1 MSAIS
6 ALPPGTLLIAGAL
19 LLPLLRGAA
28 LKAWLLALPL
38 LSFAHQLQAP
48 EAGPPLQFF
57 GLELVLLR
65 ADPLALA
72 FGVVFHL
79 AALIAALYALQL
91 QDRMQHAAGLLYAG
105 AAIAALFAGDLIT
118 LFIFWEFTAL
128 ASVLLIWARRSER
141 ARHAG
146 LRYLV
151 VQVGSGVL
159 LLAGAAL
166 HYRATGSLAFGA
178 LDPQSPGGALILLAF
193 GVKAAFPLL
202 HNWLQDAYP
211 EATVTGT
218 VFLSAFTTK
227 LAIYALARGFAGTEL
242 LIPIGVTMTFFPI
255 FYAVVENDMRRVL
268 AYSLNNQLGYMVVGI
283 GVGTP
288 LALSGTVAHAF
299 SHIIYKSLLFMA
311 MGAVLL
317 RVGRIGASQLG
328 GLYRSMPW
336 TTAFCIVGA
345 VSISGL
351 PLFSGFISKSLI
363 LSAAAEQHHTVAWA
377 MLIIASAG
385 VLKHSGIKIPY
396 FAFFAHD
403 SGLRVREAPL
413 PMLIAMGAAATA
425 CLVIGVWPQLLYDI
439 LPHPV
444 NYEPYTAA
452 HVIGQLQLLLFA
464 ALAFALL
471 LRFRIYPP
479 ELRATNL
486 DSDWLYRRALPAA
499 IRAAARTQRRLR
511 AAAQTRAARLGHAL
525 IAWLRRHHTPPG
537 LLGEPWSAGT
547 TALWAALLL
556 AASLLLFYL
565 RTATAG

>member
-28 LKAWLLALPL
+28 LKVWLLALPL
-38 LSFAHQLQAP
+38 LSFFHQLYAP

-57 GLELVLLR
+57 GMELVLLR

-79 AALIAALYALQL
+79 AALLAALYALQL
-91 QDRMQHAAGLLYAG
+91 QDRIQHAAGLFYAG

-128 ASVLLIWARRSER
+128 SSVLLIWARRSAR

-146 LRYLV
+146 FRYLV

-166 HYRATGSLAFGA
+166 HYRATGSLSFGA

-242 LIPIGVTMTFFPI
+242 LIPIGVTMTIFPI
-255 FYAVVENDMRRVL
+255 FYAVIENDLRRVL

-288 LALSGTVAHAF
+288 LALSGAVAHAF

-317 RVGRIGASQLG
+317 RAGRIGASQLG

-336 TTAFCIVGA
+336 TTAFCIVGV

-351 PLFSGFISKSLI
+351 PLFNGFISKSLI
-363 LSAAAEQHHTVAWA
+363 FSAVAEQHHAIAWA
-377 MLIIASAG
+377 MLIIASAS
-385 VLKHSGIKIPY
+385 VLKHLKVPY
-396 FAFFAHD
+396 FAFFAGD

-413 PMLIAMGAAATA
+413 PMLLAMGAAAAA
-425 CLVIGVWPQLLYDI
+425 CLFIGVWPQLLYGI

-444 NYEPYTAA
+444 NYQPYTAA
-452 HVIGQLQLLLFA
+452 HVIGQLQLLFFA
-464 ALAFALL
+464 VLAFALL
-471 LRFRIYPP
+471 LRFRLIPP
-479 ELRATNL
+479 ELRAINL
-486 DSDWLYRRALPAA
+486 DADWLYRRALPAA
-499 IRAAARTQRRLR
+499 ICAATRVQRHLR
-511 AAAQTRAARLGHAL
+511 AAAQARAARLGHAL
-525 IAWLRRHHTPPG
+525 IAWLRRHHAPPG
-537 LLGEPWSAGT
+537 RLGEPWSAGA